1 MKFVTD
7 DGKTFTTF
15 EEARDHE
22 AAVSKA
28 KEHKLLCGLKAT
40 DIEDALA
47 YKNIPLNKALEKIGR
62 LCGDARRDA
71 GVIKRRPRGSTAP
84 LAQIAPDDHNVRS
97 QVKDGDVTHPA
108 TEAPAPAHETRKP
121 SVVLAVANVKAN
133 EGRYVFNRWYRDD
146 LNDAERD
153 SLSGSIKELLAAAEA
168 SDEKFEQEKES
179 AQ

>member
-22 AAVSKA
+22 SAVSKA
-28 KEHKLLCGLKAT
+28 KEHKLLCGLKGQ

-71 GVIKRRPRGSTAP
+71 GVILRRSNKGADAAP
-84 LAQIAPDDHNVRS
+84 EQA
-97 QVKDGDVTHPA
+97 KDGDLTH
-108 TEAPAPAHETRKP
+108 TEAKTPPPAHDTRKP
-121 SVVLAVANVKAN
+121 SVVRAVANVKTN
-133 EGRYVFNRWYRDD
+133 EGRYAFNRWYRDD
-146 LNDAERD
+146 LNDEERA
-153 SLSGSIKELLAAAEA
+153 SLSGSIKDLLAAAEA

>member
-71 GVIKRRPRGSTAP
+71 GVILRRSNKSAEAAP
-84 LAQIAPDDHNVRS
+84 EQA
-97 QVKDGDVTHPA
+97 KDGDVTHPA
-108 TEAPAPAHETRKP
+108 TEAPASAHETRKP

>member
-71 GVIKRRPRGSTAP
+71 GVILRRSNKSAEAAP
-84 LAQIAPDDHNVRS
+84 EQA
-97 QVKDGDVTHPA
+97 KDGDVTHPA

-133 EGRYVFNRWYRDD
+133 EGHYVFNRWYRDD